1 MQTFK
6 KLFFLLT
13 LKERKSAGLLLL
25 MISFMTLLDMIGVA
39 SILPFLAVLTNTDL
53 IESNLIL
60 SKIFQFSQNFGV
72 EDNKHFLFVLGLLMF
87 IILVVSLIFR
97 ALTTYIQLRFVQ
109 MSEYSISKRLLEG
122 YLYQP
127 YSFFLSNHSTDLSKT
142 ILSEVNLIVS
152 KGIREM
158 MELIAYGMLA
168 IAIIILLIIAN
179 PKLAMIVG
187 FSLGGAYSLIFFLI
201 RGHLDKI
208 GRQRLKNNTLRYLTV
223 GEAFGAAK
231 VIKVSGLEKTYIELY
246 SSSALIF
253 ARSQAS
259 SLLIAQ
265 LPRFF
270 LEAIAFG
277 GILLMILFMMSQT
290 GSFNNSLPV
299 IGLYV
304 FAGYRLMPALQ
315 RIYASFTQLT
325 FVGPALN
332 KLFTEVKNIKLTN
345 LDYDKEI
352 LNFDKAITLKNISYN
367 YPNTS
372 RTTLEN
378 ISLNIPAKTTVALV
392 GPTGCGKTTTVDIIL
407 GLIEAQKGSLEVDG
421 KNITKQNVRSWQNL
435 IGYVPQN
442 VYLIDDSIMANIAFG
457 EKLENI
463 NQEAVEKAS
472 RIANL
477 HEFVTTELPNKY
489 FTKVGE
495 RGVRLSGG
503 QIQRIGI
510 ARALYHNPKVLILD
524 EATSALDNETEKV
537 VMDAVSNLRREVTI
551 ILIAHRLNTV
561 KNCDIIFK
569 LENGQLVGQGSF
581 DELINS

>member
-332 KLFTEVKNIKLTN
+332 KLYTEVKNIKLTN

>member
-1 MQTFK
+1 
-6 KLFFLLT
+6 
-13 LKERKSAGLLLL
+13 
-25 MISFMTLLDMIGVA
+25 
-39 SILPFLAVLTNTDL
+39 
-53 IESNLIL
+53 
-60 SKIFQFSQNFGV
+60 
-72 EDNKHFLFVLGLLMF
+72 
-87 IILVVSLIFR
+87 
-97 ALTTYIQLRFVQ
+97 
-109 MSEYSISKRLLEG
+109 
-122 YLYQP
+122 
-127 YSFFLSNHSTDLSKT
+127 
-142 ILSEVNLIVS
+142 
-152 KGIREM
+152 
-158 MELIAYGMLA
+158 
-168 IAIIILLIIAN
+168 
-179 PKLAMIVG
+179 
-187 FSLGGAYSLIFFLI
+187 
-201 RGHLDKI
+201 
-208 GRQRLKNNTLRYLTV
+208 
-223 GEAFGAAK
+223 
-231 VIKVSGLEKTYIELY
+231 
-246 SSSALIF
+246 
-253 ARSQAS
+253 
-259 SLLIAQ
+259 
-265 LPRFF
+265 
-270 LEAIAFG
+270 
-277 GILLMILFMMSQT
+277 MMSQT

-325 FVGPALN
+325 FVGPALD
-332 KLFTEVKNIKLTN
+332 KLFTEVKNIKPTN
-345 LDYDKEI
+345 LDLDKGI
-352 LNFDKAITLKNISYN
+352 IDFDRSITLKNISYS

-421 KNITKQNVRSWQNL
+421 KNITKQNVRTWQKL

-442 VYLIDDSIMANIAFG
+442 VYLIDDSILANIAFG

-472 RIANL
+472 KIANL
-477 HEFVTTELPNKY
+477 HDFVSKELPNKY
-489 FTKVGE
+489 LTKVGE

-524 EATSALDNETEKV
+524 EATSALDNETEKA

-569 LENGQLVGQGSF
+569 LENGRLVGQGSF

>member
-13 LKERKSAGLLLL
+13 PKERKSASLLLL
-25 MISFMTLLDMIGVA
+25 MISFMTVLDMIGVA

-60 SKIFQFSQNFGV
+60 KNLFQFSQNFGV
-72 EDNKHFLFVLGLLMF
+72 EDNQHFLFVLGLLTF

-97 ALTTYIQLRFVQ
+97 ALTTYVQLRFVQ

-122 YLYQP
+122 YLHQP

-158 MELIAYGMLA
+158 IELIAYGMLA

-187 FSLGGAYSLIFFLI
+187 FSLGGAYLLIFFLI

-208 GRQRLKNNTLRYLTV
+208 GKQRLKNNTLRYLTV

-277 GILLMILFMMSQT
+277 GILLIILFMMSQT

-325 FVGPALN
+325 FVGPALD
-332 KLFTEVKNIKLTN
+332 KLFTEVKNIKPTN
-345 LDYDKEI
+345 LDLDKGI
-352 LNFDKAITLKNISYN
+352 IDFDRSITLKNISYS

-421 KNITKQNVRSWQNL
+421 KNITKQNVRTWQKL

-442 VYLIDDSIMANIAFG
+442 VYLIDDSILANIAFG

-472 RIANL
+472 KIANL
-477 HEFVTTELPNKY
+477 HDFVSKELPNKY
-489 FTKVGE
+489 LTKVGE

-524 EATSALDNETEKV
+524 EATSALDNETEKA

-569 LENGQLVGQGSF
+569 LENGRLVGQGSF

>member
-1 MQTFK
+1 
-6 KLFFLLT
+6 
-13 LKERKSAGLLLL
+13 
-25 MISFMTLLDMIGVA
+25 
-39 SILPFLAVLTNTDL
+39 
-53 IESNLIL
+53 
-60 SKIFQFSQNFGV
+60 
-72 EDNKHFLFVLGLLMF
+72 
-87 IILVVSLIFR
+87 
-97 ALTTYIQLRFVQ
+97 
-109 MSEYSISKRLLEG
+109 
-122 YLYQP
+122 
-127 YSFFLSNHSTDLSKT
+127 LSKT

-187 FSLGGAYSLIFFLI
+187 FSLGGAYLLIFFLI

-208 GRQRLKNNTLRYLTV
+208 GKQRLKNNTLRYLTV

-277 GILLMILFMMSQT
+277 GILLIILFMMSQT

-325 FVGPALN
+325 FVGPALD
-332 KLFTEVKNIKLTN
+332 KLFTEVKNIKPIN
-345 LDYDKEI
+345 LDLDKGI
-352 LNFDKAITLKNISYN
+352 LDFDRAITLKNISYS

-378 ISLNIPAKTTVALV
+378 INLNIPAKTTVALV

-421 KNITKQNVRSWQNL
+421 KNITKQNVRTWQNL

-442 VYLIDDSIMANIAFG
+442 VYLIDDSILANIAFG

-472 RIANL
+472 KIANL
-477 HEFVTTELPNKY
+477 HEFVSKELPNKY
-489 FTKVGE
+489 LTKVGE

-569 LENGQLVGQGSF
+569 LENGRLVGQGSF